1 MQTTKKTDGRSITHA
16 LTLKPEQVI
25 EQVEKADL
33 KGRGGAHFPTAMKW
47 RFTRE
52 EKKKPKVLICN
63 ADEGEPGTFKDR
75 YILRHNPEALIE
87 GIAIAAYA
95 IGARRAYIYL
105 RYEYQNLRP
114 LLQETIYDYDFYLK
128 YLNLQLDIFMG
139 QGAYICGDETAI
151 MNSIEG
157 IRGEPRAKPPYPARR
172 GLFELPTC
180 VNNVSTLTNVAFI
193 MHPEIEWQNLA
204 LFSVSGNVIRPGI
217 YEYIQGVPAGRVINA
232 SKPKNTIKAL
242 FFGAAGGCVPYIPD
256 MTLDNET
263 VAEYKAF
270 LGSFALIAVDEHQ
283 SIPHIC
289 KNIADFFVHES
300 CGRCTPCREGN
311 YQIQKLLQLLLDGK
325 GNHEVLNRL
334 RELSDFVTDCSFC
347 GLGQT
352 STNHLRTALTYFEP
366 EFDALCMSKSMKTV
380 I

>member
-1 MQTTKKTDGRSITHA
+1 MQTTQKTDGRSITHA
-16 LTLKPEQVI
+16 LTLKPKQVI
-25 EQVEKADL
+25 EQIENADL

-52 EKKKPKVLICN
+52 EKKKPKILICN

-75 YILRHNPEALIE
+75 FILRHNPEALIE

-95 IGARRAYIYL
+95 IGVKRAYIYL
-105 RYEYQNLRP
+105 RYEYQNLRSR
-114 LLQETIYDYDFYLK
+114 LQEAIYDYDFYLRHM
-128 YLNLQLDIFMG
+128 NLQLDIFMG

-157 IRGEPRAKPPYPARR
+157 VRGEPRAKPPYPARK
-172 GLFELPTC
+172 GVFGLPTC
-180 VNNVSTLTNVAFI
+180 VNNVSTLANVAFI
-193 MHPEIEWQNLA
+193 MHPEIEWHNLA

-217 YEYIQGVPAGRVINA
+217 YEYVQGVPAGRLINE
-232 SKPKNTIKAL
+232 SKPKETIKAL

-263 VAEYKAF
+263 VSEYNAF
-270 LGSFALIAVDEHQ
+270 LGSFAVIAVDVNQ
-283 SIPHIC
+283 SIPHVC

-311 YQIQKLLQLLLDGK
+311 YQVQKLLQLLIDGE

-352 STNHLRTALTYFEP
+352 STNHLKTALTYFEP
-366 EFDALCMSKSMKTV
+366 EFDALCMSESTISV
-380 I
+380 T